1 MLPRSSPAK
10 WLAIL
15 AIPIASLAVLWYL
28 LQTRRPQS
36 VVPSHTYVLQPGA
49 LAGWKSIGGKWE
61 VADGVIRNDSS
72 FRGAKIVTGSELWRN
87 YKLNAD
93 VRFVGP
99 GADMGVMVRSSNE
112 MEGVDTYDGYFI
124 GFRTVDDTIVIGRS
138 NFGWTEARPIP
149 MPGGIRSSIWYR
161 IAVVAYGC
169 DIAASVQN
177 LSTRQ
182 ITWIAF
188 EEHSC
193 ATAGRIGLRSLN
205 PGGEW
210 RNISIA
216 SATAADYLALRRN
229 AGSIE
234 HLQVPPG
241 PPWWTPW
248 HAGMLCGGILA
259 ITLLLQLAYFRM
271 RQWKTF
277 TINGERERLA
287 HDIHDTMAQSF
298 AGIGYQI
305 QGIRHSLVR
314 GDHVDSHHIADQLS
328 VAYQLVRRCHEEAS
342 RTIAMLGSQAPAVQ
356 QNLLGALAETARKIA
371 SNQIRLA
378 VKSSG
383 NAESL
388 NLRLADALLHIGR
401 EAIVNAVGHSDPT
414 ELKISLNFEW
424 NSVRLLIE
432 DNGRG
437 FDYTP
442 ETAGF
447 GIQGMQKRAR
457 DIGGEFQIVSAPGRG
472 TCVRVTAW
480 LDRDTIPYRFTAR
493 CARWLQTL
501 RAIPTSPRID
511 PASSTENAERDS
523 DAA

>member
-1 MLPRSSPAK
+1 MLLRRPPAK

-15 AIPIASLAVLWYL
+15 AIPITTLALLWYSV
-28 LQTRRPQS
+28 QARRAAS
-36 VVPSHTYVLQPGA
+36 IVPAHTYALQPGP

-61 VADGVIRNDSS
+61 VADGVIRNESS
-72 FRGAKIVTGSELWRN
+72 FRGAKIVTGSPRWRD

-93 VRFVGP
+93 VRFVGQ
-99 GADMGVMVRSSNE
+99 GADMGVVVRSNNE
-112 MEGVDTYDGYFI
+112 MEGVDTYNGYFI

-149 MPGGIRSSIWYR
+149 MPGGIRSSVWYR

-169 DIAASVQN
+169 NIAASVQN
-177 LSTRQ
+177 RTTLQ
-182 ITWIAF
+182 IAWIAF
-188 EEHSC
+188 EERSC
-193 ATAGRIGLRSLN
+193 AAAGRIGLRSLN

-216 SATAADYLALRRN
+216 PATAADYLALRRN
-229 AGSIE
+229 AGPIE

-259 ITLLLQLAYFRM
+259 ITLLMQLAYFRM

-277 TINGERERLA
+277 TINRERERLA

-314 GDHVDSHHIADQLS
+314 GDHVDSHQVADQLS

-342 RTIAMLGSQAPAVQ
+342 RTIAMLASQAPAVQ

-371 SNQIRLA
+371 SNQIRLV

-383 NAESL
+383 NTESL

-414 ELKISLNFEW
+414 ELRITLNFEW
-424 NSVRLLIE
+424 NSVRLIVE

-457 DIGGEFQIVSAPGRG
+457 DVDGEFQIVSSPGRG
-472 TCVRVTAW
+472 TCVRVTAR
-480 LDRDTIPYRFTAR
+480 LDRDKIPYRFTER
-493 CARWLQTL
+493 WTSWLQTL
-501 RAIPTSPRID
+501 RPITASARID
-511 PASSTENAERDS
+511 PVSSNAQRNV
-523 DAA
+523 